1 MSTHQLYYGDNLKIL
16 QEHVADESV
25 NAVYIDPPF
34 NTGKIQQRDEIQV
47 FQDVQGDRVGFQG
60 KTYRTIKP
68 VGGTSSRLH
77 NSDKSESSDESVG
90 GTSLSRMHYSDKF
103 ESSDAYLQFLRPRF
117 DEAYRVLHPHGS
129 FFLHIDYREVH
140 YCKVML
146 DEIFG
151 RDAFMNEIIW
161 AYDYGGRPKS
171 RWPAKHD
178 NILWYAKNPKHY
190 TFNFDEM
197 DRIPYMAPGLV
208 GKEKAARGKT
218 PTDVWW
224 HTIVGTSSG
233 EKTGYPTQKPL
244 GILNRIV
251 KVHSSPG
258 DMLLD
263 FFAGSGTVGEAA
275 ALHGR
280 SSILVDNNLPAIR
293 TIMERLA
300 FYGVELVN
308 ADYEALMKNVS
319 DA

>member
-1 MSTHQLYYGDNLKIL
+1 MSFHQLYYGDNLTIL
-16 QEHVADESV
+16 REHIADDSV
-25 NAVYIDPPF
+25 NAVYIDAPF

-47 FQDVQGDRVGFQG
+47 LQDAQGDRVGFQG
-60 KTYRTIKP
+60 KAYRTIK
-68 VGGTSSRLH
+68 GRSGF
-77 NSDKSESSDESVG
+77 
-90 GTSLSRMHYSDKF
+90 HYSDTF
-103 ESSDAYLQFLRPRF
+103 ESSDAYLQFLHPRF
-117 DEAYRVLHPHGS
+117 EEGYRVLHPQGS
-129 FFLHIDYREVH
+129 FFLHVDYREVH

-151 RDAFMNEIIW
+151 REAFMNEIIW

-178 NILWYAKNPKHY
+178 NILWYVKNPKDY
-190 TFNFDEM
+190 TFNFDAM
-197 DRIPYMAPGLV
+197 ARIPYMAPGLV

-224 HTIVGTSSG
+224 HTIVGTNSG

-251 KVHSSPG
+251 KVHSLPG
-258 DMLLD
+258 DTLLD
-263 FFAGSGTVGEAA
+263 FFAGSGTLGEAA

-300 FYGVELVN
+300 FYGVELMN
-308 ADYEALMKNVS
+308 ADYDTLMKNS
-319 DA
+319 RDS